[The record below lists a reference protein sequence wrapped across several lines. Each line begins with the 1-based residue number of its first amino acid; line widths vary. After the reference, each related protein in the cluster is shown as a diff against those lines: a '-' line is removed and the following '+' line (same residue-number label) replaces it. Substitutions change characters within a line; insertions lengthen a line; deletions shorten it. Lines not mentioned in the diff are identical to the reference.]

1 MLYRL
6 ITFMLLV
13 AFVGAANTP
22 GRQTIKDDTEKE
34 RAKRAA
40 DHLPNSAKDEP
51 ATKLEKFM
59 ARKNVLIVK
68 DAYSVGSVPGQQGSE
83 VKVEAVVVS
92 AVGEV
97 TKIYGL
103 SLIRFANRASVGERL
118 SAKEAVSFV
127 DFDEIA
133 SLQNALEYVSKIA
146 TEASPETPGAG
157 RPPASNDSRADEDG
171 PANSSTEFSLL
182 TRGGLKAGM
191 LQLGRQQTG
200 FIQFNTAAQEVAV
213 FFGIGAL
220 GRFRNLVSQARTRLV
235 ALGAR

>member
-6 ITFMLLV
+6 TTFMLLI
-13 AFVGAANTP
+13 AFAGAGSAL
-22 GRQTIKDDTEKE
+22 GRQTVKDDTEKE

-40 DHLPNSAKDEP
+40 DHSPNAAKDEP

-59 ARKNVLIVK
+59 ARKNILIVK
-68 DAYSVGSVPGQQGSE
+68 DAYSVGTVPGQQGNE

-92 AVGEV
+92 AAGEV

-103 SLIRFANRASVGERL
+103 SFIRFASRASGGERQN
-118 SAKEAVSFV
+118 AREAISFV

-133 SLQNALEYVSKIA
+133 SLQTALEYVSKLA
-146 TEASPETPGAG
+146 TEAGAEPPVG
-157 RPPASNDSRADEDG
+157 ARPPALNDSRVDENG
-171 PANSSTEFSLL
+171 IANSSTEFSLL
-182 TRGGLKAGM
+182 TRGGLKTGM

-200 FIQFNTAAQEVAV
+200 FIQFNSAAQDAAV

-220 GRFRNLVSQARTRLV
+220 GRLRNLVSQARARLV
-235 ALGAR
+235 SLGAR